1 MAQRLAH
8 RDELKQLIESALST
22 TAAAEW
28 VPIISRAGIPCGPI
42 LDYTHAFTTVQVS
55 ALELVHH
62 VRRRDGSE
70 LPLVRGPLSLDGE
83 ASEIV
88 SPPPLLGEH
97 TAEILREIGY
107 SDDDIERLDKNGR
120 LGLDKETA

>member
-1 MAQRLAH
+1 M
-8 RDELKQLIESALST
+8 
-22 TAAAEW
+22 
-28 VPIISRAGIPCGPI
+28 RA
-42 LDYTHAFTTVQVS
+42 S
-55 ALELVHH
+55 
-62 VRRRDGSE
+62 
-70 LPLVRGPLSLDGE
+70 

-88 SPPPLLGEH
+88 LPPPLLGEH

>member
-1 MAQRLAH
+1 M
-8 RDELKQLIESALST
+8 
-22 TAAAEW
+22 
-28 VPIISRAGIPCGPI
+28 G
-42 LDYTHAFTTVQVS
+42 
-55 ALELVHH
+55 LVHH

-88 SPPPLLGEH
+88 APPPLLGEH

-120 LGLDKETA
+120 LGFGKETA